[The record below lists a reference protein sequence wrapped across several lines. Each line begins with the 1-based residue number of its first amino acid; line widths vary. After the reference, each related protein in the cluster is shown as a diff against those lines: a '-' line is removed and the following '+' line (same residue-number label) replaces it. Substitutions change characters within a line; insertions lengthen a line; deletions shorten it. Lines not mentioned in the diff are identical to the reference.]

1 MQDEPG
7 GGRRFSY
14 KMSLEERSRMLGFD
28 HQRAHIGRIEP
39 GRDSGIRRRQRGGGI
54 QGKESGG
61 GVRLGESDATPAT
74 L

>member
-14 KMSLEERSRMLGFD
+14 KMSLEERSHMLGFD

-39 GRDSGIRRRQRGGGI
+39 GRDSGFVEG
-54 QGKESGG
+54 SGEVEFNG
-61 GVRLGESDATPAT
+61 RNREEVYD
-74 L
+74 